1 MAFNF
6 LGFLKKLHDSPV
18 FDSAQE
24 LAFKELGKVIT
35 KNARNPEE
43 IKKIGGALIKGAP
56 DIVEAIKAG
65 TEGEK
70 KPAA

>member
-6 LGFLKKLHDSPV
+6 RTFIKKLTASSV
-18 FDSAQE
+18 FDSATE
-24 LAFKELGKVIT
+24 LAFKEIGKVID
-35 KNARNPEE
+35 KNAHNPDE

-65 TEGEK
+65 TEAEK
-70 KPAA
+70 K